1 MNSRNILIGYTN
13 NAAIYNKNS
22 IGEDNKSSEMR
33 VKQIQSKDFFEKVRS
48 NFIFK
53 KIFQC
58 MKKNKTLEIIK
69 YNKRLQKRLILNIND
84 YKEYYQSIEIEL
96 KIVDNEYKYGE
107 FINISD
113 EDKQHYHIYFNN
125 SNKEI
130 KRNYLNKNEKV
141 KNIRIIIDYQ
151 IKSFKKL
158 FYNYK

>member
-1 MNSRNILIGYTN
+1 
-13 NAAIYNKNS
+13 
-22 IGEDNKSSEMR
+22 
-33 VKQIQSKDFFEKVRS
+33 
-48 NFIFK
+48 
-53 KIFQC
+53 
-58 MKKNKTLEIIK
+58 MKKNESLEIIK

-113 EDKQHYHIYFNN
+113 EDKQHYHICFGD